1 MDELL
6 SGRPIVGSLTW
17 LDAAVFLA
25 ALGAMFAIAFL
36 KGRKEADTTDF
47 FLGGRGVPVI
57 VAALSFVATE
67 VSAVTITN
75 VPGTGFTEN
84 LQYLQFYIGSA
95 ASKIFVAFLFLPVFY
110 KQGCTSIYEFLRHR
124 FGPPSQYSGSIFFF
138 VTRLLA
144 SGARL
149 YAACYA
155 IAWIL
160 GWVDAAH
167 PVRGLV
173 AALALFTVA
182 SIAFIAFGG
191 IKAVVWTGAYQAS
204 IFYLAG
210 AAVIVFLLT
219 RLVGGGAQIW
229 SVARDAGRLSV
240 FDFSPDFNRPTSF
253 WAGTANAFF
262 IGLAVFGTDQE
273 LVQRLLTVRTRRASQ
288 RAILTTIIAALPIT
302 VIYLAIGTLMFVFFA
317 QNADPHLPAKAKE
330 VFPYYIAHYLPGGL
344 RGLVLAAIV
353 LASIDSP
360 LVSLSSSFVTDI
372 YRPLVRRG
380 GSEKH
385 YLWVSRIGVAGF
397 GIVLA
402 GIAVACTKADN
413 ILWLAFQVI
422 SITGGSL
429 LGVFLLGI
437 LTRRGSNR
445 GNVIAMV
452 ANGVLMAVLTLLSSF
467 GPVGMKRF
475 LGLTG
480 QLVPAGETPIFPL
493 AWSWIIVLGT
503 GVTFLLGLLLGGSVR
518 RPVESP
524 PAGRQEGSE

>member
-1 MDELL
+1 MDEFF
-6 SGRPIVGSLTW
+6 SARPIVGALARA
-17 LDAAVFLA
+17 DVAVFLGVLA
-25 ALGAMFAIAFL
+25 TMFAIAFF
-36 KGRKEADTTDF
+36 KGRKERDTGDF
-47 FLGGRGVPVI
+47 FLGARQVPVVI
-57 VAALSFVATE
+57 ASLSFVATE

-95 ASKIFVAFLFLPVFY
+95 ASKLFVAFLFLPVFY
-110 KQGCTSIYEFLRHR
+110 RYHCTSIYEFLRHR

-138 VTRLLA
+138 ITRLLA

-149 YAACYA
+149 YAACYS
-155 IAWIL
+155 IAWIM
-160 GWVDAAH
+160 GWVDAQH
-167 PVRGLV
+167 PVKGLL
-173 AALALFTVA
+173 AALALFTLS

-191 IKAVVWTGAYQAS
+191 IKAVVWTGAFQAS

-210 AAVIVFLLT
+210 GAVIAYLLT
-219 RLVGGGAQIW
+219 QLAGGVQEVWGIA
-229 SVARDAGRLSV
+229 AKAGRLSV
-240 FDFSPDFNRPTSF
+240 FDFSVELNHPTSF

-288 RAILTTIIAALPIT
+288 RAILTTIVAALPVV

-317 QNADPHLPAKAKE
+317 QNPDANLPDKAKE

-360 LVSLSSSFVTDI
+360 LASLSSSFVMDI
-372 YRPLVRRG
+372 YRPLLGRG
-380 GSEKH
+380 RSERH
-385 YLWVSRIGVAGF
+385 TLWVSRLAVVGF

-402 GIAVACTKADN
+402 AVAVACTKADN
-413 ILWLAFQVI
+413 ILWLAFQII

-445 GNVIAMV
+445 GNILAMV
-452 ANGVLMAVLTLLSSF
+452 TSAVLMTVLTLLSSF
-467 GPVGMKRF
+467 GPVGLAGF
-475 LGLTG
+475 FGLTDR
-480 QLVPAGETPIFPL
+480 PAPPGEVPIFPL
-493 AWSWIIVLGT
+493 AWSWLIVLGT
-503 GVTFLLGLLLGGSVR
+503 AVTFGLALLFGLGKTP
-518 RPVESP
+518 PVEAPSRKQETSP
-524 PAGRQEGSE
+524 